1 LSADASNRSTFRSGE
16 TAPIDGDAALRAEKA
31 RLSGQLREAEKQI
44 ARQSDIALGLADALA
59 ESEQR
64 LRMALDA
71 GRMGMWEWTAARNL
85 FDMSP
90 TLEEMHGLAP
100 GEFDGSL
107 DSFLK
112 SIHPDDRTMVAEQIH
127 RTREEKT
134 DHRIE
139 YRVILPDGSVRW
151 IEGRGKM
158 FCEPTGQPQRMI
170 GVCLEITQR
179 KWAEETLQRSKQ
191 ELEQLVDERTRE
203 LQAANQLLQASNR
216 ELEDFA
222 SVASHDLQEPLRKI
236 QAFGDRLEQTSG
248 HALGEQGR
256 DYLARMLK
264 AAGRMQRLIGD
275 LLQFARVTTK
285 AQPFVPVDLNGV
297 LADVLSDL
305 ESRIEQSRGQVEPG
319 PLPLL
324 DADPT
329 QMRQLLQNLVANA
342 LKFHKPGV
350 PPRVRVY
357 TETDPREGMCRVCVA
372 DNGIGFDEKYLDRI
386 FNVFQRLH
394 GRQEYEGTGIG
405 LAVCRKIAERHGGSI
420 TARSRPGEGA
430 VFVVTLPLRHAATEP
445 AGENANA
452 G

>member
-1 LSADASNRSTFRSGE
+1 MN
-16 TAPIDGDAALRAEKA
+16 GDPAILRAEQA
-31 RLSGQLREAEKQI
+31 RLSAQLRDAQKQI
-44 ARQSDIALGLADALA
+44 ARQSDVALGLAEALG

-71 GRMGMWEWTAARNL
+71 GRMGMWEWTAARDL
-85 FDMSP
+85 FDLSP
-90 TLEEMHGLAP
+90 ALEEMHGLAQ

-107 DSFLK
+107 DSFLR
-112 SIHPDDRTMVAEQIH
+112 SIHAEDRELVAEQI
-127 RTREEKT
+127 RLTRDERV

-139 YRVILPDGSVRW
+139 YRVALPDGFVRW
-151 IEGRGKM
+151 IESRGKM
-158 FCEPTGQPQRMI
+158 FCDPTGKPQRMI

-179 KWAEETLQRSKQ
+179 KWAEETLQRSKL

-236 QAFGDRLEQTSG
+236 QAFGDRLAQTSG
-248 HALGEQGR
+248 AALDDQGR
-256 DYLARMLK
+256 DYLARMQK

-285 AQPFVPVDLNGV
+285 AQPFVPVDLNDV

-305 ESRIEQSRGQVEPG
+305 ESRIEQTGGYVEIG
-319 PLPLL
+319 RLPLV
-324 DADPT
+324 DADAT
-329 QMRQLLQNLVANA
+329 QMQQLLQNLIANA

-357 TETDPREGMCRVCVA
+357 SEPGAADGTCRIGVA

-394 GRQEYEGTGIG
+394 GRHEYEGTGIG

-420 TARSRPGEGA
+420 TARSRPDEGTT
-430 VFVVTLPLRHAATEP
+430 FVVTLPLRHAGPEP